1 VTVLV
6 YDLETNALL
15 RDELPDDHPAQPHP
29 VQLAALLLDS
39 GWRQLDELDVI
50 VRPQGWIIPAA
61 ASRVH
66 GISMERA
73 LEEGIP
79 EAEALGR
86 FLALAAQAH
95 VRVAH
100 NETFDSRVLRIAL
113 GRLVRDWDSLP
124 AFCTMAATRDLCAIP
139 PTEAMLA
146 TGRDWFKSP
155 KLGESYQHLLGRPM
169 PGTAHDAM
177 SDCQAAADI
186 FAELT
191 RRGLVP

>member
-6 YDLETNALL
+6 FDLETNALL
-15 RDELPDDHPAQPHP
+15 RDDLPDDHPVQPHP
-29 VQLAALLLDS
+29 VQVAAVLLDS
-39 GWRQLDELDVI
+39 AWRQLDELDVI
-50 VRPQGWIIPAA
+50 VRPQGWVIPAA

-66 GISMERA
+66 GITMERA
-73 LEEGIP
+73 LEEGVP
-79 EAEALGR
+79 EAVALGR

-124 AFCTMAATRDLCAIP
+124 AFCTMEATRDICRLP
-139 PTEAMLA
+139 PTDRMLA
-146 TGRDWFKSP
+146 TGRTGHKSP
-155 KLGESYQHLLGRPM
+155 KLGESYQHLLARPM
-169 PGTAHDAM
+169 PGAAHDAM